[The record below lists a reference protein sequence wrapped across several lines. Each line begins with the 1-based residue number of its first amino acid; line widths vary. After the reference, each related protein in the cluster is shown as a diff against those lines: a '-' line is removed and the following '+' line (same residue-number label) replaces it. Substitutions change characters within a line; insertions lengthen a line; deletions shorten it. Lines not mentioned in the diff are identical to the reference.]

1 MFQVMSIV
9 TINVWAIKFAQ
20 ILQNKKKNGQNEMKL
35 LENERNFKFK
45 LFILLSM
52 NSNN

>member
-9 TINVWAIKFAQ
+9 TINVWAIKLLKFCK
-20 ILQNKKKNGQNEMKL
+20 IKKNGQNEMKL
-35 LENERNFKFK
+35 LKNERNFKFK